1 MFWVRPVIYVL
12 NSSQVPALQRFMQ
25 NRRSQFQQHP
35 DFHITASTILA
46 STLQITRLNTR
57 HTVPQNTDMTS
68 GPETRVPDPVIPG
81 NGAALHSEFDGPA
94 QNDNSDS
101 FGGNPL
107 QDAGRP
113 DLRQEETGGN
123 PGTMNSFSSLLLWI
137 LGGASSEGL
146 NSFLSMFRDVRDQ
159 GQVFVEN
166 PQPDNHT
173 THNAQ

>member
-1 MFWVRPVIYVL
+1 
-12 NSSQVPALQRFMQ
+12 MQ

-35 DFHITASTILA
+35 DFHITSSTILA
-46 STLQITRLNTR
+46 STLHITRLNTR
-57 HTVPQNTDMTS
+57 HPVPQNADMTS

-81 NGAALHSEFDGPA
+81 NGAALLSGFEGPA

-107 QDAGRP
+107 QDAGQP
-113 DLRQEETGGN
+113 DLRQAETGGN

-159 GQVFVEN
+159 GQVFAEN
-166 PQPDNHT
+166 PQPENHT
-173 THNAQ
+173 THNAH